1 MAGLGIDTTGN
12 GNGDTIP
19 DKGFTAA
26 TVPMVKAARFGDGY
40 EQRKI
45 MGINTIKQTF
55 NVSFNNRTNDEIDDI
70 DRLFLVDAIVNPDN
84 PHFNMKLLRTL
95 VKEYYTSRIE
105 NVWWKGMGYP
115 EGKIDVMRLKINTLT
130 KARFKKEKA
139 EAAQNGMLKFK
150 FDGKVYPTGMTKAKV
165 KKQEEERGKAAEK
178 AQAQTPPITP
188 GLNQ

>member
-70 DRLFLVDAIVNPDN
+70 EAFFETKGGVTNFLFTVPDSN
-84 PHFNMKLLRTL
+84 SATWTRTNERDIKVVCDSWTKSHTYGDFYSLSAKLRR
-95 VKEYYTSRIE
+95 VY
-105 NVWWKGMGYP
+105 
-115 EGKIDVMRLKINTLT
+115 
-130 KARFKKEKA
+130 
-139 EAAQNGMLKFK
+139 EA
-150 FDGKVYPTGMTKAKV
+150 
-165 KKQEEERGKAAEK
+165 
-178 AQAQTPPITP
+178 
-188 GLNQ
+188 